1 MVANA
6 QMLQYIQP
14 DTSQCMHIH
23 MTECTYILRRI
34 CLPWARWQVDT
45 RATETVKN
53 GLMCVLVCAKFILY
67 RLSTDSFRL
76 ALDSSSVWDLTKT
89 LIFLFFY
96 FVFIPLLSCHVH
108 HAKNYY
114 QSLTKQ
120 FNWRWTYIFFDL
132 GCKISTL
139 WWPLWTVLV
148 RDHLGN
154 PDKDLHRLGDPSA
167 SNPDASFSELSFSYK
182 KRFETGLRSRCLP
195 C

>member
-6 QMLQYIQP
+6 QMLQCIQP
-14 DTSQCMHIH
+14 DKTQCMHTQYTWLSAHDRVH
-23 MTECTYILRRI
+23 MTEGTYILRRF
-34 CLPWARWQVDT
+34 CLPWARWPVDT
-45 RATETVKN
+45 LKW
-53 GLMCVLVCAKFILY
+53 LHLFC
-67 RLSTDSFRL
+67 SFR
-76 ALDSSSVWDLTKT
+76 D
-89 LIFLFFY
+89 
-96 FVFIPLLSCHVH
+96 
-108 HAKNYY
+108 AKNYVHY
-114 QSLTKQ
+114 NSLTKM
-120 FNWRWTYIFFDL
+120 FNWRWTCIFFEL

-167 SNPDASFSELSFSYK
+167 SNPAAFFAELSFSYK